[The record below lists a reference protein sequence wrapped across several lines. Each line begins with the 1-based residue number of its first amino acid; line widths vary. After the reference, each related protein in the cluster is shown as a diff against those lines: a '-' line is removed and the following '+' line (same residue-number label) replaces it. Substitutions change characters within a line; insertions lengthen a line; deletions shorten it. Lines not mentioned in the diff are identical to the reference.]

1 MKRFMEETFL
11 KMSGDAF
18 VITPND
24 LEAMLDSTSEP
35 HKNERKSDKE
45 KDNYSSDSEED
56 KQEHETH
63 KNHANQRRLD
73 KIKRSI
79 KKEEKKS

>member
-35 HKNERKSDKE
+35 HKNGKKSDKE
-45 KDNYSSDSEED
+45 KDNESS
-56 KQEHETH
+56 
-63 KNHANQRRLD
+63 
-73 KIKRSI
+73 
-79 KKEEKKS
+79 

>member
-18 VITPND
+18 MITPND
-24 LEAMLDSTSEP
+24 LEVMLDSTSEP
-35 HKNERKSDKE
+35 HKNGKKSDKE
-45 KDNYSSDSEED
+45 KDNESSESEED

-63 KNHANQRRLD
+63 KNHANQRRLE